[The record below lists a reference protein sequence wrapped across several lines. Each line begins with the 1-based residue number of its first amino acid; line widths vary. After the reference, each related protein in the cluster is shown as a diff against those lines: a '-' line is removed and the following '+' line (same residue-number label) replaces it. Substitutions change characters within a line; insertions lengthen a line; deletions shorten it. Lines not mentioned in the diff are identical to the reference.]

1 MMRTLPPD
9 KDLRLIP
16 VCRSY
21 DSSARTIFGHNKT
34 AEDLIRRGVT
44 EQKLGQCQPLAEK
57 PLFAISN
64 RHYG

>member
-1 MMRTLPPD
+1 FQSLSDLTPLIANLGFYDVNLQFKTLAPMMRTLPPD

-34 AEDLIRRGVT
+34 WRKI
-44 EQKLGQCQPLAEK
+44 
-57 PLFAISN
+57 
-64 RHYG
+64 